1 MLSDDEQTTLFS
13 LRRGQFFGEIAL
25 VLSER
30 RTSSVCAI
38 ANLDLRLASTI
49 GAIDKSICE
58 RSIIALTSHSS
69 SPDVKS
75 QLIST

>member
-30 RTSSVCAI
+30 RTSSVAAATTCDMLTI
-38 ANLDLRLASTI
+38 RKRDLLPVLRAPVRAP
-49 GAIDKSICE
+49 GA
-58 RSIIALTSHSS
+58 R
-69 SPDVKS
+69 
-75 QLIST
+75 